1 MNTFSKILAS
11 AVGTLALSGAAL
23 AQYSTPS
30 SSSSTMNSSGGMH
43 GGMSGMKGMHH
54 APKSMHMM
62 PATVTSVDSK
72 TGVVEA
78 DTEGM
83 NLKLH
88 FPPASVADLKAGDK
102 ITLHMGFTKP

>member
-1 MNTFSKILAS
+1 MNTLSKVVVSVI
-11 AVGTLALSGAAL
+11 GTFVLSGAVL

-30 SSSSTMNSSGGMH
+30 SSSSSMNSTGSMH
-43 GGMSGMKGMHH
+43 SGMSGMKGMHH
-54 APKSMHMM
+54 AMQGMHAM

-72 TGVVEA
+72 TGIVEA

-88 FPPASVADLKAGDK
+88 FPPAAVADLKAGDK
-102 ITLHMGFTKP
+102 ITLHMGFSKP